1 MIDSPTSTIFQNEQ
15 FNFPQENTLVDV
27 DLISSSSKL
36 SKLFEKHTD
45 YDETLKDKV
54 KRVLYGTANISVVLS
69 STVLLVLP
77 IFPLNVIGAGIAMT
91 YISAKCMYDLFN

>member
-1 MIDSPTSTIFQNEQ
+1 MEVSPTSTIFQNEQ
-15 FNFPQENTLVDV
+15 FNFCQQDTLIDI
-27 DLISSSSKL
+27 DLISSS

-45 YDETLKDKV
+45 YEETLEEKV
-54 KRVLYGTANISVVLS
+54 KRVLYGIANISIILS

-91 YISAKCMYDLFN
+91 YISAKFIFDLYN

>member
-1 MIDSPTSTIFQNEQ
+1 MEVSPTSTIFQNEQ
-15 FNFPQENTLVDV
+15 FNFCQQDTLIDI
-27 DLISSSSKL
+27 DLISSS

-45 YDETLKDKV
+45 YEETLEEKV
-54 KRVLYGTANISVVLS
+54 KRVLYGIANISIILS

-91 YISAKCMYDLFN
+91 YISAKCVYDLFN